1 LRADA
6 FIKVRLCVPG
16 RNSKRRAPGVDRQPI
31 CFVGLLVGF
40 VGAMGADGRKRLTQA
55 QKAAKRAEAVAEAAA
70 ERERHAKVLGEQ
82 RRAEGL
88 AAAAEAS
95 VGGKKLSAKERRAE
109 KKAKKAR
116 SAFDAPATAAAAPA
130 AEPATK
136 PVAPRPLPPR
146 AAAPAA
152 PPPPPPDRLD
162 ALLAACNVDAAA
174 VRAWLDA
181 EEIDL
186 ETLAKTIKPE
196 YMEDCPGLSRDQAVA
211 LVAAARRGAVSCP
224 GDAGAARTS
233 SGDDT
238 DGAEPR
244 PPGDAAD
251 DASDAGGVVTLTHS
265 TFVPGLKPAMERLA
279 RRAGV
284 VRVTP
289 GELREGS
296 GHAETFRLE
305 FQRELE
311 NGSFKLVARKGKTA
325 QDVFVVAKRSLF
337 SAESLRDALLNLN
350 ERDSRRGGG
359 GDAAVDFGDGP
370 LNLSGRE
377 AAAIVTKRRHAAA
390 QRERERTAK
399 AEKDRKHDKAVKE
412 KTRRLRATAAAREG
426 SWDLKEGAESWV
438 NAERQRGG
446 KHAMGGHVRRSVR
459 SP

>member
-1 LRADA
+1 
-6 FIKVRLCVPG
+6 
-16 RNSKRRAPGVDRQPI
+16 
-31 CFVGLLVGF
+31 
-40 VGAMGADGRKRLTQA
+40 MGADGRKRLTQA

-116 SAFDAPATAAAAPA
+116 SAFDAPAAAAAPA

-136 PVAPRPLPPR
+136 PVAPLPLPPR

-152 PPPPPPDRLD
+152 PPPPPSDPLD
-162 ALLAACNVDAAA
+162 ALLAACDVDAAA

-181 EEIDL
+181 EQIDI
-186 ETLAKTIKPE
+186 ETLATTIEPE
-196 YMEDCPGLSRDQAVA
+196 DADECPGLSRDQLVA
-211 LVAAARRGAVSCP
+211 LVAAARRVAVSCP

-265 TFVPGLKPAMERLA
+265 TFVPGLRSAMERLA

-446 KHAMGGHVRRSVR
+446 KHAMGGRVRSVR
-459 SP
+459 SNSKGS

>member
-1 LRADA
+1 MTGGD
-6 FIKVRLCVPG
+6 
-16 RNSKRRAPGVDRQPI
+16 
-31 CFVGLLVGF
+31 
-40 VGAMGADGRKRLTQA
+40 RKRLTQA
-55 QKAAKRAEAVAEAAA
+55 QKAAKRAEAVAETAA
-70 ERERHAKVLGEQ
+70 ERERHAKELAEQ

-88 AAAAEAS
+88 AAAEAAS
-95 VGGKKLSAKERRAE
+95 AGGKKLSAKERRAE

-116 SAFDAPATAAAAPA
+116 SAFDALAAAATAPA

-146 AAAPAA
+146 AATPAA

-162 ALLAACNVDAAA
+162 SLLAACDVDAAA
-174 VRAWLDA
+174 VRAWFDA
-181 EEIDL
+181 EQIDIEI
-186 ETLAKTIKPE
+186 LATTIKPE
-196 YMEDCPGLSRDQAVA
+196 DTEDCPGLSRDQAVA
-211 LVAAARRGAVSCP
+211 LIAAARRVAVSCP

-238 DGAEPR
+238 DGDEPR

-251 DASDAGGVVTLTHS
+251 DSDASDAGGVVTLTHS

-289 GELREGS
+289 GQLREGS

-305 FQRELE
+305 FQRELDD
-311 NGSFKLVARKGKTA
+311 GSFKLVARKGKTA

-337 SAESLRDALLNLN
+337 SADSLQDALLNLN

-359 GDAAVDFGDGP
+359 DAAVDFGDGP
-370 LNLSGRE
+370 LNLGGRE
-377 AAAIVTKRRHAAA
+377 AAAIAAKRSHAAQ

-399 AEKDRKHDKAVKE
+399 VEKDRKHVKAVK
-412 KTRRLRATAAAREG
+412 KKIRRLRATGAAREA
-426 SWDLKEGAESWV
+426 SWDMEKEAEGWV
-438 NAERQRGG
+438 KAERQGGG

-459 SP
+459 SNSKGSLEQY

>member
-1 LRADA
+1 MRADA

-16 RNSKRRAPGVDRQPI
+16 RISKAARPGRQAADLLRLV
-31 CFVGLLVGF
+31 VGL

-55 QKAAKRAEAVAEAAA
+55 QKAAKRAESVAEAAA
-70 ERERHAKVLGEQ
+70 ERERHAKELAEQ
-82 RRAEGL
+82 KRAEGL
-88 AAAAEAS
+88 AAAEAAS
-95 VGGKKLSAKERRAE
+95 AGGKKLSAKERRAE

-116 SAFDAPATAAAAPA
+116 SAFDAPAVAATAPA

-162 ALLAACNVDAAA
+162 SLLAACDVDAAA

-181 EEIDL
+181 EQIDI
-186 ETLAKTIKPE
+186 ETLAKTIEPE
-196 YMEDCPGLSRDQAVA
+196 DADECPGLSRDQLVA
-211 LVAAARRGAVSCP
+211 LVAAARRVPVSCP
-224 GDAGAARTS
+224 GEAGAARTS

-238 DGAEPR
+238 DGDEPR
-244 PPGDAAD
+244 PPRDAAD

-289 GELREGS
+289 GQLREGS

-305 FQRELE
+305 FQRELDD
-311 NGSFKLVARKGKTA
+311 GSFKLVARKGKTA
-325 QDVFVVAKRSLF
+325 QDVFVVAKRTLF
-337 SAESLRDALLNLN
+337 SAESLRDALLDLN

-390 QRERERTAK
+390 QREHERTAK
-399 AEKDRKHDKAVKE
+399 AEKDRKHDKAVK
-412 KTRRLRATAAAREG
+412 KKIRRLRATGAAREA
-426 SWDLKEGAESWV
+426 SWDMEKEAEGWV
-438 NAERQRGG
+438 KAERQGGG